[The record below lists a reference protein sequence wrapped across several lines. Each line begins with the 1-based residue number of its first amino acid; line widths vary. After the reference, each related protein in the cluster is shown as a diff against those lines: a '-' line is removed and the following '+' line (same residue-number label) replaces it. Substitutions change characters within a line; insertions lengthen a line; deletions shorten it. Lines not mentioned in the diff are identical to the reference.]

1 MASRI
6 WTEVKLINGKKYVL
20 ENTEVLTHEDYVS
33 YSSYI
38 LREATEKDIE
48 EHRFTEEN
56 RVER

>member
-1 MASRI
+1 MSARV
-6 WTEVKLINGKKYVL
+6 WTEIKTINDKTYVL
-20 ENTEVLTHEDYVS
+20 QNSSVLTHEDYVS
-33 YSSYI
+33 HSYYF